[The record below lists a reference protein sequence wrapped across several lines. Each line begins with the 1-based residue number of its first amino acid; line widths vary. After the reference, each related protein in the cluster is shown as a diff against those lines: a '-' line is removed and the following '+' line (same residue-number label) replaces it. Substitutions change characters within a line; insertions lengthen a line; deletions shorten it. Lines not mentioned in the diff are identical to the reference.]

1 MFNSYV
7 TNSRRV
13 ALLIYPI
20 SFTSVSRRRR
30 LLALSLRSL
39 WPSGEGRCSRSMAHV
54 FAKSGAQKQFCQS
67 YGCTLNVC
75 CFACYLFFK
84 PSFYLHGIICQ
95 VDVHIQSQD
104 WLENLQ
110 ETMPFQVSV
119 GFSELWMYL
128 RYNP

>member
-1 MFNSYV
+1 MYV
-7 TNSRRV
+7 V
-13 ALLIYPI
+13 
-20 SFTSVSRRRR
+20 
-30 LLALSLRSL
+30 LLA
-39 WPSGEGRCSRSMAHV
+39 M
-54 FAKSGAQKQFCQS
+54 
-67 YGCTLNVC
+67 
-75 CFACYLFFK
+75 FFF